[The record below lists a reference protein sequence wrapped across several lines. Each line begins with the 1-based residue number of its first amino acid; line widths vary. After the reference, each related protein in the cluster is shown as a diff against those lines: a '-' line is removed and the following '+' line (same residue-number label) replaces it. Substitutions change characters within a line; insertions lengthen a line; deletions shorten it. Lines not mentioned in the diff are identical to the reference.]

1 MITSKLLQPAVFTLV
16 FILSSPVPA
25 RAECTCQCVNG
36 HMQPLCDNSIDLP
49 PICPPT
55 ICPIT
60 SPSIAPISPP
70 TLPPL
75 GTTSCQQARVCD
87 PYGNC
92 RWQQVCR

>member
-1 MITSKLLQPAVFTLV
+1 MTSRFCIAVAVFALV
-16 FILSSPVPA
+16 FILCSTVA
-25 RAECTCQCVNG
+25 HAGCTCQCVNG
-36 HMQPLCDNSIDLP
+36 HMQPLCDSSIDIS

-55 ICPIT
+55 ICPIA

>member
-1 MITSKLLQPAVFTLV
+1 MLTNKLLHPAMFALV
-16 FILSSPVPA
+16 FILYSTA
-25 RAECTCQCVNG
+25 AHAECTCQCVNG
-36 HMQPLCDNSIDLP
+36 RMQPLCDNSIGVP

-55 ICPIT
+55 VCPIA